1 MKPVSGKREVDSTG
15 KPMPPCVQPMPDP
28 TAYTTCPPLFEDAAL
43 LVVDKPTGVL
53 SHPNDPG
60 PAAPGSCAF
69 LGTYSADE
77 RKFQT
82 PCGPLWLIHRLDEDT
97 SGVLL
102 AAKTQ
107 AAAAA
112 CRLAFEQD
120 RVRKHYLALVRAGN
134 MKPKGAWLDHLVTS
148 AGRGRVRTQVRA
160 HAKPNA
166 ELHYRLVAQHASLR
180 LSLLD
185 IDLYTGRTHQIRVQ
199 AASRSYP
206 IAGDDVYGD
215 FSLNRELRR
224 SHGLNRLFLHA
235 HTLEIMH
242 PVTRKKLT
250 LRSPLPGELGDVL
263 HRLKL
268 ADKLTLH

>member
-15 KPMPPCVQPMPDP
+15 KPMPPFIQTMPEP
-28 TAYTTCPPLFEDAAL
+28 PAYTTCPVLFQDAAL

-53 SHPNDPG
+53 SHPNEDG
-60 PAAPGSCAF
+60 AGAPGRCAF
-69 LGTYSADE
+69 LGTYSAGE
-77 RKFQT
+77 RRFQT

-107 AAAAA
+107 AAAGA

-120 RVRKHYLALVRAGN
+120 RVRKHYLALVRAGS

-148 AGRGRVRTQVRA
+148 AGKGRVRTQVRA

-166 ELHYRLVAQHASLR
+166 ELHYRLVGQHASLR

-206 IAGDDVYGD
+206 IVGDDVYGD

-235 HTLEIMH
+235 HTLAILH
-242 PVTRKKLT
+242 PVTRQKLT
-250 LRSPLPGELGDVL
+250 FHSPLPAELADVL
-263 HRLKL
+263 RRLSL
-268 ADKLTLH
+268 ADKLPFG